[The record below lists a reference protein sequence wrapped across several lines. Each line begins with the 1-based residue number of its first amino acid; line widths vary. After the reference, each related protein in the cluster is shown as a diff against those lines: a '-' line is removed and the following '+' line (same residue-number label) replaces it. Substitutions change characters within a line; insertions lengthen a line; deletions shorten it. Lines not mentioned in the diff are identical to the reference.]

1 MSTLASIDFV
11 LSVRRYPLSRSA
23 GSLGP
28 RQRRSHARTVPGSTR
43 AIPTGRCIEFA
54 LMPKPDEL
62 ILDIATLVESGQ
74 SNQMSL
80 TVVTGGTVITG
91 RLAPEAMWRQR
102 VSEVLKD
109 SDRLGEFSSVFD
121 TPVKRDGP
129 PTHLHFH
136 VARILQ
142 GTVGIPETGGMYRVA
157 IEDVSAWTVGDF
169 SYSDH

>member
-1 MSTLASIDFV
+1 
-11 LSVRRYPLSRSA
+11 
-23 GSLGP
+23 
-28 RQRRSHARTVPGSTR
+28 
-43 AIPTGRCIEFA
+43 
-54 LMPKPDEL
+54 MPKPDRM
-62 ILDIATLVESGQ
+62 IIDIAGLVESGQ

-80 TVVTGGTVITG
+80 TVVTGGAVITG
-91 RLAPEAMWRQR
+91 RLAPEAVWRRR
-102 VSEVLKD
+102 VSEVLTD
-109 SDRLGEFSSVFD
+109 SAHLGPFSAIFD
-121 TPVKRDGP
+121 TPAKKDGP

>member
-1 MSTLASIDFV
+1 
-11 LSVRRYPLSRSA
+11 
-23 GSLGP
+23 
-28 RQRRSHARTVPGSTR
+28 
-43 AIPTGRCIEFA
+43 
-54 LMPKPDEL
+54 MPKPDEL
-62 ILDIATLVESGQ
+62 IIDIAARVESGL

-80 TVVTGGTVITG
+80 TVVTSGAVITG
-91 RLAPEAMWRQR
+91 RLAPEAVWRKR
-102 VSEVLKD
+102 VSEVLTD
-109 SDRLGEFSSVFD
+109 SAHLSEFAAVFD
-121 TPVKRDGP
+121 TPTKKDGP